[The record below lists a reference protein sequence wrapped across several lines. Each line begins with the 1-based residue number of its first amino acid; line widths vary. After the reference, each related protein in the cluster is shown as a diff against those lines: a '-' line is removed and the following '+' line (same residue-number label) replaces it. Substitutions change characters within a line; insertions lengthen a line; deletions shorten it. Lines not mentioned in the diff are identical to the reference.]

1 MRHAHITAALFA
13 AVIVNMPTVAAAA
26 EWKDPL
32 NNGNKLVH
40 EQFAEPTAV
49 RLSDTVTALVIPQG
63 DDTNVVVLSNG
74 EHLSACRDWSAA
86 HPGESNIGTWGLVD
100 FLIGNDPIVLA
111 QLNQM
116 VANQAF

>member
-13 AVIVNMPTVAAAA
+13 AVIVNMPTIAAAA

-32 NNGNKLVH
+32 NNGSKLVH
-40 EQFAEPTAV
+40 EQFEEPTVV
-49 RLSDTVTALVIPQG
+49 RLSDKVTALVIPQG

-74 EHLSACRDWSAA
+74 ERISACRDWSAA
-86 HPGESNIGTWGLVD
+86 HPDESSVGTWGLVD
-100 FLIGNDPIVLA
+100 FMVGSDPIVLA